1 MILRRWIPLQPRMLL
16 KFQLLQLKYSLMYI
30 FSLKLSIIFYMQNK
44 TISHLPSNKNFG
56 YFFTLLFAL
65 IGAYFYYSANLT
77 WVYVFVLTALIFLLL
92 TLVKSDALL
101 PLNKLWM
108 RFGLLLGMIVSP
120 IVLGIIFFG
129 LFTPIAML
137 MRLIGRDELRLKYTN
152 KASHWISRDE
162 PIKSESFKH
171 QF

>member
-1 MILRRWIPLQPRMLL
+1 MQRFV
-16 KFQLLQLKYSLMYI
+16 KFSEI
-30 FSLKLSIIFYMQNK
+30 E
-44 TISHLPSNKNFG
+44 LPSNRKFG
-56 YFFTLLFAL
+56 FFFTFVFAVVA
-65 IGAYFYYSANLT
+65 AYFYYSANVS
-77 WVYVFVLTALIFLLL
+77 WAYMFSVAAMIFLLL
-92 TLVKSDALL
+92 TLIKSDALL

-129 LFTPIAML
+129 LFTPIAIL
-137 MRLIGRDELRLKYTN
+137 MRLSGRDELRLKFAQ

-162 PIKSESFKH
+162 LIKSESFKH

>member
-1 MILRRWIPLQPRMLL
+1 ML
-16 KFQLLQLKYSLMYI
+16 
-30 FSLKLSIIFYMQNK
+30 NK
-44 TISHLPSNKNFG
+44 TDLKLPSNRKFG
-56 YFFTLLFAL
+56 FFFTFVFATAT
-65 IGAYFYYSANLT
+65 AYFYYSANVS
-77 WVYVFVLTALIFLLL
+77 WAYVFILATLIFLLI

-120 IVLGIIFFG
+120 IVLGTIFFG

-137 MRLIGRDELRLKYTN
+137 MRLSGRDELRLKFAQ
-152 KASHWISRDE
+152 KASHWISREE

>member
-1 MILRRWIPLQPRMLL
+1 M
-16 KFQLLQLKYSLMYI
+16 KFSEVE
-30 FSLKLSIIFYMQNK
+30 
-44 TISHLPSNKNFG
+44 LPSNRKFG
-56 YFFTLLFAL
+56 FFLAFVFVVAATH
-65 IGAYFYYSANLT
+65 FYYSANET
-77 WVYVFVLTALIFLLL
+77 WAHAFIAAALIFLFV
-92 TLVKSDALL
+92 TLVKSDTLL

-108 RFGLLLGMIVSP
+108 RFGLLLGMIVRP

-137 MRLIGRDELRLKYTN
+137 MRLSGRDELRLN
-152 KASHWISRDE
+152 FAQKASHWISRGE

>member
-1 MILRRWIPLQPRMLL
+1 ML
-16 KFQLLQLKYSLMYI
+16 
-30 FSLKLSIIFYMQNK
+30 NK
-44 TISHLPSNKNFG
+44 TDLKLPSNRKFG
-56 YFFTLLFAL
+56 FFFTFVFATAT
-65 IGAYFYYSANLT
+65 AYFYYSANVS
-77 WVYVFVLTALIFLLL
+77 WAYVFILATLIFLLI

-120 IVLGIIFFG
+120 IVLGTIFFG

-137 MRLIGRDELRLKYTN
+137 MRLSGRDELRLKFTR
-152 KASHWISRDE
+152 KASHWISRGE
-162 PIKSESFKH
+162 PIESESFKH